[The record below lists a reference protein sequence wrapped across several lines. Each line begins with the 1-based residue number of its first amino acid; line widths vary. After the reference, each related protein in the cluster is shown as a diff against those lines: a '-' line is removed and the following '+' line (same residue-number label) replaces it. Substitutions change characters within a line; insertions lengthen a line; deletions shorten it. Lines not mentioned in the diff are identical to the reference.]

1 MDFKNI
7 IVSLRESRNLNQHE
21 LAEALSVSRS
31 TVSMWELG
39 SRLPSKEVF
48 EKIADYF
55 DVKIDYLYGREINI
69 EKSNSNSYDE
79 QKRIFANKLNHYMQI
94 NDKTQIDLINDLD
107 INKSTISTWC
117 NGLKMPNLSVIK
129 RLADYFQIDRYDL
142 ISTDIDKSKYTN
154 FITKHPEYVDLFDL
168 IVKINP
174 EDIETIKILL
184 QKFATS

>member
-7 IVSLRESRNLNQHE
+7 IVSLRESKNLNQHE

-31 TVSMWELG
+31 TISMWETG
-39 SRLPSKEVF
+39 SRLPSKEVY

-55 DVKIDYLYGREINI
+55 DVKIDYLYGRESNI
-69 EKSNSNSYDE
+69 EESDNNSYDD
-79 QKRIFANKLNHYMQI
+79 QKRLFANNLNYYMQI
-94 NDKTQIDLINDLD
+94 KGKSQIDLINDLD

-142 ISTDIDKSKYTN
+142 VSTDIDKSKYTN
-154 FITKHPEYVDLFDL
+154 FIAKHPEYEDLFDL

-174 EDIETIKILL
+174 EDIKTIKILL
-184 QKFATS
+184 QKFVND